1 MAENNEAAEDD
12 NNIRITTQSIIV
24 LQCIDA
30 IQTADQTQN
39 IIEWEKTFRN
49 TLLRKNLPDT
59 SLICMYPVDDNTK
72 ALKGQSLL
80 YSPWMKELID
90 IYDGVIYANANWQG
104 VAYDFIDN

>member
-12 NNIRITTQSIIV
+12 NNIRITTQSRIV

-49 TLLRKNLPDT
+49 TL
-59 SLICMYPVDDNTK
+59 
-72 ALKGQSLL
+72 
-80 YSPWMKELID
+80 
-90 IYDGVIYANANWQG
+90 
-104 VAYDFIDN
+104 